1 MHRNSRPIPAL
12 LVFMLGL
19 GAPAQAE
26 IEPHPNWTPAEQE
39 IIAVLENGPMGI
51 ETDFDAWANEFHDDW
66 TVWFAGQPAPRA
78 KADHMPMVREYIESG
93 ARVAS
98 FTAEFTDIEILG
110 EMALA
115 RLNATEEL
123 VNPDG
128 STRIVRYASTE
139 LLERQEGAWK
149 VRASTVAFLP
159 EPEVE

>member
-1 MHRNSRPIPAL
+1 MPRSFRTLTTL
-12 LVFMLGL
+12 LVFTLGL
-19 GAPAQAE
+19 ATPAHAE
-26 IEPHPNWTPAEQE
+26 MEPQHAWTPAEQE

-51 ETDFDAWANEFHDDW
+51 ETDFDAWADEFHDDW

-78 KADHMPMVREYIESG
+78 KADHMPMVRDYIESG

-123 VNPDG
+123 INPDG
-128 STRIVRYASTE
+128 GTRIVRYASTE
-139 LLERQEGAWK
+139 LLEREEGMWK

-159 EPEVE
+159 DPEVE